1 MEEVIRWLYA
11 SAPQPLPFSET
22 MVMRAFL
29 CQRRHGNVLVY
40 GASGL
45 QAEERDLEALGG
57 VERHYLGH
65 SHEAELTSMSP
76 AEAPGIHAHERDASA
91 ASPTLS
97 IGATFTRHHLV
108 DDDFEVIPTPGHT
121 PGATA
126 YLWESGNYRALFSG
140 DTLFLHDDEWTSA
153 VLESSDRA
161 SFAASLKL
169 IRELDFDLLVPWI
182 APRGQ
187 PYYARTG
194 GDDARHRIDAVL
206 ERLRLD
212 DDS

>member
-1 MEEVIRWLYA
+1 
-11 SAPQPLPFSET
+11 
-22 MVMRAFL
+22 MVMRAFV

-45 QAEERDLEALGG
+45 QAEERDLQDLGG

-65 SHEAELTSMSP
+65 RHEAELTSMSP
-76 AEAPGIHAHERDASA
+76 AQAPGIYAHERDAGA
-91 ASPTLS
+91 ASLTLS
-97 IGATFTRHHLV
+97 IGATFTRRHMV

-126 YLWESGNYRALFSG
+126 YLWDSGNYRALFSG
-140 DTLFLHDDEWTSA
+140 DTLFLRGEEWTAA
-153 VLESSDRA
+153 VLESSGRA

-187 PYYARTG
+187 PYYARTDG
-194 GDDARHRIDAVL
+194 EDARHRIDAVL
-206 ERLRLD
+206 ERFTAHD
-212 DDS
+212 EN